1 MQGTRLDSLMKDIYP
16 RQVDGPVAR
25 DLQGDAL
32 PVSRVITP
40 SVQKQPDHL
49 RGTLL
54 VLPTKTWESMSNN
67 TKRTLLRSHCIHLRG
82 GEDGLLPGVDR
93 MDSAKVRSLIPFH
106 VLRQGNC
113 KCCVSRNRVID

>member
-1 MQGTRLDSLMKDIYP
+1 MKDIYL
-16 RQVDGPVAR
+16 RQVDGPVAS
-25 DLQGDAL
+25 DLQGNTL
-32 PVSRVITP
+32 PVSQVVTP
-40 SVQKQPDHL
+40 SVQKQPDDL

-93 MDSAKVRSLIPFH
+93 LDSAKVRSLIPFH